1 MLPIPRASA
10 RELASRRA
18 RELTPRALGKMCSK
32 VELADA
38 GLSSL
43 VAGSHELGIF
53 KARPFVARLWAG
65 PLRRRRDR
73 ANDGKANE

>member
-1 MLPIPRASA
+1 
-10 RELASRRA
+10 
-18 RELTPRALGKMCSK
+18 MCSK